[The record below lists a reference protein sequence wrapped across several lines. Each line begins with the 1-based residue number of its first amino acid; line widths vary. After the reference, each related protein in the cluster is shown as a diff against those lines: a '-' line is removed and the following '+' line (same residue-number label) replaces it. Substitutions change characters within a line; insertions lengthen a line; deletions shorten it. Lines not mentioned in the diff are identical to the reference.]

1 MGHAQMCAQA
11 ISLWAVAVSIR
22 RKSQMN
28 TLKAEKRDMSIKA
41 KKLRREGFVTGNVFG
56 REIQGSMPI
65 KMAKADAER
74 LLKTNGKGSQIMLE
88 VDGRNMDVLVKEI
101 VYNSMKRQI
110 DEMDFQALVSG
121 EKVHSVAEVVLLG
134 HDKLQEG
141 VLQELL
147 HEISYKAVPAALV
160 EKVEIDVSTMKVG
173 DTIKVKD
180 LPIASDKDVDLLTD
194 PETVVLTVTKV
205 HYSASEDESSQEA

>member
-1 MGHAQMCAQA
+1 
-11 ISLWAVAVSIR
+11 
-22 RKSQMN
+22 MN